1 MFFFFLLRDKG
12 KTDLSVK
19 PQSIT
24 IFRKKKH
31 MADDEENE
39 PSRLVISTKPSQN
52 LLVPYPQGQ
61 FTT

>member
-24 IFRKKKH
+24 IFRKK
-31 MADDEENE
+31 NIW
-39 PSRLVISTKPSQN
+39 LLTKKMN
-52 LLVPYPQGQ
+52 LPD
-61 FTT
+61 